1 MRSYIRFSRITS
13 LAAAGLMLLIVESA
27 VAREVSVP
35 LRFDN
40 ALVQTL
46 QIDHVFTG
54 AGGTLEELLTGL

>member
-1 MRSYIRFSRITS
+1 
-13 LAAAGLMLLIVESA
+13 MLLIVESA